1 MTIRQMVPGDVRQV
15 AEIERSTF
23 SIPWSE
29 ASFKDTL
36 NREDTLYLVAE
47 AEGEILGYCGLWQ
60 SLYEGEIPNVAVKES
75 CRRRGVGKA
84 LLEALFLQGE
94 KRGITAY
101 TLEVR
106 VGNSGAILLYEK
118 LGFQAVGIR
127 PGFYEKPKEDAVI
140 MWKR

>member
-1 MTIRQMVPGDVRQV
+1 MVVRQMEPEDIGQV
-15 AEIERSTF
+15 AEIEKKTF
-23 SIPWSE
+23 SVPWSQ
-29 ASFKDTL
+29 ASFLDTL
-36 NREDTLYLVAE
+36 KREDTLYLVAE
-47 AEGEILGYCGLWQ
+47 EAGEILGYCGLWQ
-60 SLYEGEIPNVAVKES
+60 SLCEGEIPNVAVKDS
-75 CRRRGVGKA
+75 FRRRGVGKA

-106 VGNSGAILLYEK
+106 AGNSGAVSLYEK

-127 PGFYEKPKEDAVI
+127 PGFYIKPKEDAVI